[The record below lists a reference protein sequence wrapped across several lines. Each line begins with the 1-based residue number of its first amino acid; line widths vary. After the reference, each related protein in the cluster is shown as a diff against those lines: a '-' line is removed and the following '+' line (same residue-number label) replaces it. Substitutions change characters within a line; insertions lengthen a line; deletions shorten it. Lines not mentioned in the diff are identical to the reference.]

1 MEDKTDKTTRTGET
15 QHLMP
20 LFSVWCSIQT
30 DKLADQLAPAFLRF
44 IFATSRKPNS
54 TRLWL
59 QVNFWRFNFCDVL
72 KASSIH
78 VIALS
83 IPGINAQA
91 FRAGLV
97 NLVLLASRLRQL
109 GLGQGKC
116 ERSSRVTVKR
126 SKRALTDSLA
136 LFPALAIPS
145 RSASVR
151 FAMAI
156 KKKQSISKP
165 SSNGNRSRNGAS
177 QSKPSHTGPQNTAV
191 RTYSIPDFRLEH
203 PDLAVKRLVEK
214 DKDGAE
220 HVRYEV
226 TGNLD
231 APVPPIRDS
240 KYLNKQQC
248 IEIYRY
254 MLLNRKMEVALE
266 NLYKQG
272 KVVGGVYFGL
282 GQEACSCAS
291 AYALD
296 KDDWFAPM
304 IRNQGALLV
313 RGFGASDTMM
323 QYMAKA
329 DSPTKG
335 RDGTSHFGDIEERN
349 MVSPISMLGDLI
361 PVLSGVALG
370 ARLQGRNIATLTW
383 IGDGGQST
391 GVTYEGINF
400 AAVQNLGLVL
410 FVESN
415 LWAYSTPSEMQYR
428 VKDLA
433 ERAIGYGIPGVIVDG
448 TDACQVYDAAH
459 DAVERAHRAEGP
471 TLIEAKMMR
480 MKGHAIH
487 DAAAYVPKPMFDF
500 WKKRDPIARFEN
512 YLVKEKKWL
521 TAKENAE
528 LISEVERVIEAERE
542 IAVNSPMPTPESAE
556 GGVYCEDGCHEIK
569 PKYGM
574 PKVKKGTGGF
584 KATEAA
590 VHLK

>member
-1 MEDKTDKTTRTGET
+1 MN
-15 QHLMP
+15 
-20 LFSVWCSIQT
+20 
-30 DKLADQLAPAFLRF
+30 
-44 IFATSRKPNS
+44 TSRPKRTPYMGNKKKS
-54 TRLWL
+54 
-59 QVNFWRFNFCDVL
+59 
-72 KASSIH
+72 KASSNGSRPRNGSSASKTH
-78 VIALS
+78 GAADAEARPEQAQRAERVR
-83 IPGINAQA
+83 PG
-91 FRAGLV
+91 
-97 NLVLLASRLRQL
+97 
-109 GLGQGKC
+109 
-116 ERSSRVTVKR
+116 ERSS
-126 SKRALTDSLA
+126 
-136 LFPALAIPS
+136 
-145 RSASVR
+145 
-151 FAMAI
+151 
-156 KKKQSISKP
+156 
-165 SSNGNRSRNGAS
+165 
-177 QSKPSHTGPQNTAV
+177 TADPNL
-191 RTYSIPDFRLEH
+191 RTYSIPDYRLEH
-203 PDLAVKRLVEK
+203 PNFTVRQSVEK
-214 DKDGAE
+214 GKDGE

-226 TGNLD
+226 EGDLS

-240 KYLNKQQC
+240 KYLSQEQA

-254 MLLNRKMEVALE
+254 MLLNRKMEIALE

-304 IRNQGALLV
+304 IRNQGSLLV
-313 RGFGASDTMM
+313 RGFAASDTMM

-329 DSPTKG
+329 DSPTRG
-335 RDGTSHFGDIEERN
+335 RDGTSHFGDIEKRN

-370 ARLQGRNIATLTW
+370 ARLQGRNLAVMTY

-428 VKDLA
+428 CKDLA

-448 TDACQVYDAAH
+448 TDACQVYDAAYE
-459 DAVERAHRAEGP
+459 AVERAHRGEGP
-471 TLIEAKMMR
+471 TMIDAKMMR

-487 DAAAYVPKPMFDF
+487 DAASYVPKPMFEF

-512 YLVKEKKWL
+512 YLVEEKKWL
-521 TAKENAE
+521 TAKENVE

-556 GGVYCEDGCHEIK
+556 GGVFCEDGCHDIK

-574 PKVKKGTGGF
+574 PKVKKGTGSY
-584 KATEAA
+584 KETEAA